1 MASIISPSDIFNSQ
15 TPELKQLPPLGLY
28 MHIPWCVTK
37 CPYCDFNSHEG
48 SIHNG
53 YIKAL
58 LKDLDDDLKFIQNR
72 KIHSIFIGGG
82 TPSLMSI
89 EDAYELFDGLNE
101 RLSISKNIE
110 ITLEANP
117 GTFEVEKFSEFRKA
131 GINRLSVGVQSFKE
145 NQLKFLGR
153 IHSGSDAL
161 RAISEAK
168 KVGFDNLNID
178 LMYGLKDQTIDMCL
192 EDVMQAIELKP
203 SHISFYQLTLEPN
216 TLFAKYPPKLPI
228 DEKIWDMGEQG
239 AALLN
244 QNGFRQYEVSAY
256 SERPSEH
263 NINYWKFGDYIGIG
277 AGAHGKI
284 TDVESQQIF
293 RTLKPKSPK
302 DYLSKMQT
310 GEDISTKKEVGNVA
324 FEFMLNSLR
333 LKDGFSSSL
342 FESRTGLLIESF
354 GFELGR
360 AENLGLLENKNNW
373 IKPTSKGFNFLNE
386 LQEIFL

>member
-1 MASIISPSDIFNSQ
+1 MNNFW
-15 TPELKQLPPLGLY
+15 ELPPLALY
-28 MHIPWCVTK
+28 IHYPWCVKK

-89 EDAYELFDGLNE
+89 EDAYELFDGLNK

-117 GTFEVEKFSEFRKA
+117 GTFEVEKFAEFRTV

-153 IHSGSDAL
+153 IHSGGDAL

-244 QNGFRQYEVSAY
+244 HNGFRQYEVSAY

-310 GEDISTKKEVGNVA
+310 GVDISTKKEVDNVV

-342 FESRTGLLIESF
+342 FESRTGLLIKSLSS
-354 GFELGR
+354 ELGR
-360 AENLGLLENKNNW
+360 AENLGLLENKSNW
-373 IKPTSKGFNFLNE
+373 IKPTPKGFNFLNE

>member
-1 MASIISPSDIFNSQ
+1 MNNFL
-15 TPELKQLPPLGLY
+15 ELPPLALY
-28 MHIPWCVTK
+28 IHYPWCVKK

-89 EDAYELFDGLNE
+89 EDAYELFDGLNK
-101 RLSISKNIE
+101 RLSISNNIE

-117 GTFEVEKFSEFRKA
+117 GTFEVEKFAEFRTV

-153 IHSGSDAL
+153 IHSGGDAL

-239 AALLN
+239 AELLN

-284 TDVESQQIF
+284 TDGESQQIF

-302 DYLSKMQT
+302 EYLSKMQT
-310 GEDISTKKEVGNVA
+310 GADIPTKKEVDNVA

-342 FESRTGLLIESF
+342 FESRTGLLIKSLSS
-354 GFELGR
+354 ELGR

>member
-1 MASIISPSDIFNSQ
+1 MNNFL
-15 TPELKQLPPLGLY
+15 ELPPLALY
-28 MHIPWCVTK
+28 IHYPWCVKK

-131 GINRLSVGVQSFKE
+131 GINRLSVGVQSFKD

-153 IHSGSDAL
+153 IHSGGDAL

-228 DEKIWDMGEQG
+228 DERIWDMGEQG

-302 DYLSKMQT
+302 EYLSKMQA
-310 GEDISTKKEVGNVA
+310 GVDISTKKEVDNVA

>member
-1 MASIISPSDIFNSQ
+1 MNNL
-15 TPELKQLPPLGLY
+15 LKLPPLALY
-28 MHIPWCVTK
+28 IHYPWCVKK
-37 CPYCDFNSHEG
+37 CPYCAFNSHAG
-48 SIHNG
+48 VIHNG
-53 YIKAL
+53 YIKSL
-58 LKDLDDDLKFIQNR
+58 LKDLDNDLKFVQNR

-82 TPSLMSI
+82 TPSLMSTD
-89 EDAYELFDGLNE
+89 DAHELFDGLNE

-117 GTFEVEKFSEFRKA
+117 GTFEIDKFAEFRKA
-131 GINRLSVGVQSFKE
+131 GINRLSVGVQSFKD

-153 IHSGSDAL
+153 IHSGDDAL

-178 LMYGLKDQTIDMCL
+178 LMYGLKDQTIGMCL
-192 EDVMQAIELKP
+192 EDVNQAIELKP

-228 DEKIWDMGEQG
+228 DEKIWDMGELG
-239 AALLN
+239 AALLS
-244 QNGFRQYEVSAY
+244 QKGFRQYEVSAY

-302 DYLSKMQT
+302 DYLSKMQSGVT
-310 GEDISTKKEVGNVA
+310 ISTKKEVGNVA

-342 FESRTGLLIESF
+342 FESRTGLLVESLSS
-354 GFELGR
+354 ELER
-360 AENLGLLENKNNW
+360 AEHLGLLDNKNNW
-373 IKPTSKGFNFLNE
+373 IKPTTKGFNFLNE

>member
-1 MASIISPSDIFNSQ
+1 MNNFL
-15 TPELKQLPPLGLY
+15 ELPPLALY
-28 MHIPWCVTK
+28 IHYPWCVKK

-117 GTFEVEKFSEFRKA
+117 GTFEANKFSEFRKA
-131 GINRLSVGVQSFKE
+131 GINRLSVGVQSFKD
-145 NQLKFLGR
+145 NQLNFLGR
-153 IHSGSDAL
+153 IHSGGEAL

-284 TDVESQQIF
+284 TDIESQQIF
-293 RTLKPKSPK
+293 RTLKLKSPK
-302 DYLSKMQT
+302 DYLSKIQT
-310 GEDISTKKEVGNVA
+310 GEDISTKKEVDNVA

-342 FESRTGLLIESF
+342 FESRTGLLIKSLSS
-354 GFELGR
+354 ELGR

>member
-1 MASIISPSDIFNSQ
+1 MNNFL
-15 TPELKQLPPLGLY
+15 ELPPLALY
-28 MHIPWCVTK
+28 IHYPWCVKK

-58 LKDLDDDLKFIQNR
+58 LKDLDDDLKFIQSR

-89 EDAYELFDGLNE
+89 EDAYELFDGLNK

-110 ITLEANP
+110 ITLEVNP
-117 GTFEVEKFSEFRKA
+117 GTFEVEKFAEFRKA

-153 IHSGSDAL
+153 IHSGGDAL

-310 GEDISTKKEVGNVA
+310 GEDISIKKEVGNVA

-342 FESRTGLLIESF
+342 FESRTGLLIKSLSS
-354 GFELGR
+354 ELGR

>member
-1 MASIISPSDIFNSQ
+1 MNNIL
-15 TPELKQLPPLGLY
+15 ELPPLALY
-28 MHIPWCVTK
+28 IHYPWCVKK

-131 GINRLSVGVQSFKE
+131 GINRLSVGVQSFKD

-153 IHSGSDAL
+153 IHSGGDAL

-192 EDVMQAIELKP
+192 EDVMQAIALKP

-228 DEKIWDMGEQG
+228 DEKIWNMGEQ
-239 AALLN
+239 AAILLN
-244 QNGFRQYEVSAY
+244 HNGFRQYEVSAY

-302 DYLSKMQT
+302 DYLSKMQA
-310 GEDISTKKEVGNVA
+310 GVDISTKKEVDNVT

-333 LKDGFSSSL
+333 LKGGFSSSL
-342 FESRTGLLIESF
+342 FESRTGLLIKSLSS
-354 GFELGR
+354 ELKR
-360 AENLGLLENKNNW
+360 AENLGLLESKNNW

>member
-1 MASIISPSDIFNSQ
+1 MNNFL
-15 TPELKQLPPLGLY
+15 ELPPLALY
-28 MHIPWCVTK
+28 IHYPWCVKK

-117 GTFEVEKFSEFRKA
+117 GTFEVEKFSEFRKV
-131 GINRLSVGVQSFKE
+131 GINRLSVGVQSFKD

-153 IHSGSDAL
+153 IHSGGDAL

-310 GEDISTKKEVGNVA
+310 GADISTKKEVDNVA

-342 FESRTGLLIESF
+342 FESRTGLLIKSLSS
-354 GFELGR
+354 ELGR

>member
-1 MASIISPSDIFNSQ
+1 LNNFL
-15 TPELKQLPPLGLY
+15 ELPPLALY
-28 MHIPWCVTK
+28 IHYPWCVKK

-82 TPSLMSI
+82 TPSLMSV

-101 RLSISKNIE
+101 RLLISKNIE

-117 GTFEVEKFSEFRKA
+117 GTFEVEKFAEFRKA
-131 GINRLSVGVQSFKE
+131 GINRLSVGVQSFKD

-153 IHSGSDAL
+153 IHSGGDAL

-192 EDVMQAIELKP
+192 EDVMQAIALKP

-228 DEKIWDMGEQG
+228 DEKIWNMGEQ
-239 AALLN
+239 AAILLN
-244 QNGFRQYEVSAY
+244 HNGFRQYEVSAY

-302 DYLSKMQT
+302 DYLSKMQA
-310 GEDISTKKEVGNVA
+310 GVDISTKKEVDNVT

-333 LKDGFSSSL
+333 LKGGFSSSL
-342 FESRTGLLIESF
+342 FESRTGLLIKSLSS
-354 GFELGR
+354 ELKR

>member
-1 MASIISPSDIFNSQ
+1 MNNFL
-15 TPELKQLPPLGLY
+15 ELPPLALY
-28 MHIPWCVTK
+28 IHYPWCVKK

-153 IHSGSDAL
+153 IHSGGDAL

-302 DYLSKMQT
+302 EYLSKMQA
-310 GEDISTKKEVGNVA
+310 GVDISTKKEVDNVA

-342 FESRTGLLIESF
+342 FESRTGLLIKSLSS
-354 GFELGR
+354 ELGR

>member
-1 MASIISPSDIFNSQ
+1 MNNFL
-15 TPELKQLPPLGLY
+15 ELPPLALY
-28 MHIPWCVTK
+28 IHYPWCVKK

-131 GINRLSVGVQSFKE
+131 GINRLSVGVQSFKD

-153 IHSGSDAL
+153 IHSGGDAL

-310 GEDISTKKEVGNVA
+310 GEDISTKKEVDNVA

-342 FESRTGLLIESF
+342 FESRTGLLIKSLSS
-354 GFELGR
+354 ELGR

>member
-1 MASIISPSDIFNSQ
+1 MNNFL
-15 TPELKQLPPLGLY
+15 ELPPLALY
-28 MHIPWCVTK
+28 IHYPWCVKK

-82 TPSLMSI
+82 TPSLMSTD
-89 EDAYELFDGLNE
+89 DAYELFDGLNE

-117 GTFEVEKFSEFRKA
+117 GTFEVEKFSEFRKV
-131 GINRLSVGVQSFKE
+131 GINRLSVGVQSFKD

-153 IHSGSDAL
+153 IHSGGDAL

-302 DYLSKMQT
+302 DYLSKMQA
-310 GEDISTKKEVGNVA
+310 GVDISTKKEVDNVA

-342 FESRTGLLIESF
+342 FESRTGLLIKSLSS
-354 GFELGR
+354 ELGR

>member
-1 MASIISPSDIFNSQ
+1 LNNFL
-15 TPELKQLPPLGLY
+15 ELPPLALY
-28 MHIPWCVTK
+28 IHYPWCVKK

-131 GINRLSVGVQSFKE
+131 GINRLSVGVQSFKD

-302 DYLSKMQT
+302 DYLSKMQA
-310 GEDISTKKEVGNVA
+310 GVDISTKKEVDNVA

>member
-1 MASIISPSDIFNSQ
+1 MNNFL
-15 TPELKQLPPLGLY
+15 ELPPLALY
-28 MHIPWCVTK
+28 IHYPWCVKK

-117 GTFEVEKFSEFRKA
+117 GTFEVEKFAEFRKA
-131 GINRLSVGVQSFKE
+131 GINRLSVGVQSFKD

-153 IHSGSDAL
+153 IHSGGDAL

-192 EDVMQAIELKP
+192 EDVMQAIALKP

-228 DEKIWDMGEQG
+228 DEKIWNMGEQ
-239 AALLN
+239 AAILLN
-244 QNGFRQYEVSAY
+244 HNGFRQYEVSAY

-302 DYLSKMQT
+302 DYLSKMQA
-310 GEDISTKKEVGNVA
+310 GVDISTKKEVDNVT

-333 LKDGFSSSL
+333 LKGGFSSSL
-342 FESRTGLLIESF
+342 FESRTGLLIKSLSS
-354 GFELGR
+354 ELKR

>member
-1 MASIISPSDIFNSQ
+1 MNNFL
-15 TPELKQLPPLGLY
+15 ELPPLALY
-28 MHIPWCVTK
+28 IHYPWCVKK

-117 GTFEVEKFSEFRKA
+117 GTFEVEKFAEFRKA
-131 GINRLSVGVQSFKE
+131 GINRLSVGVQSFKD

-153 IHSGSDAL
+153 IHSGGDAL

-256 SERPSEH
+256 SKRPSEH

-310 GEDISTKKEVGNVA
+310 GEDISTKKEVSNVA

-342 FESRTGLLIESF
+342 FESRTGLLIKSLSS
-354 GFELGR
+354 ELGR

>member
-1 MASIISPSDIFNSQ
+1 MNNFL
-15 TPELKQLPPLGLY
+15 ELPPLALY
-28 MHIPWCVTK
+28 IHYPWCVKK

-117 GTFEVEKFSEFRKA
+117 GTFEVEKFAEFRKV

-153 IHSGSDAL
+153 IHSGGDAL

-302 DYLSKMQT
+302 DYLSKMQA
-310 GEDISTKKEVGNVA
+310 GVDISTKKEVDNVA

>member
-1 MASIISPSDIFNSQ
+1 MNNFL
-15 TPELKQLPPLGLY
+15 ELPPLALY
-28 MHIPWCVTK
+28 IHYPWCVKK

-89 EDAYELFDGLNE
+89 EDVYELFDGLNE

-131 GINRLSVGVQSFKE
+131 GINRLSVGVQSFKD

-153 IHSGSDAL
+153 IHSGGDAL

-239 AALLN
+239 AELLN

-302 DYLSKMQT
+302 EYLSKMQT
-310 GEDISTKKEVGNVA
+310 GADIPTKKEVDNVA

>member
-1 MASIISPSDIFNSQ
+1 MNNFL
-15 TPELKQLPPLGLY
+15 ELPPLALY
-28 MHIPWCVTK
+28 IHYPWCVKK

-131 GINRLSVGVQSFKE
+131 GINRLSVGVQSFKD

-153 IHSGSDAL
+153 IHSGGDAL

-302 DYLSKMQT
+302 EYLSKMQT
-310 GEDISTKKEVGNVA
+310 GADIPTKKEVDNVA

-342 FESRTGLLIESF
+342 FESRTGLLIKSLSS
-354 GFELGR
+354 ELGT

>member
-1 MASIISPSDIFNSQ
+1 LNNFL
-15 TPELKQLPPLGLY
+15 ELPPLALY
-28 MHIPWCVTK
+28 IHYPWCVKK

-117 GTFEVEKFSEFRKA
+117 GTFEVEKFAEFRKA
-131 GINRLSVGVQSFKE
+131 GINRLSVGVQSFKD

-153 IHSGSDAL
+153 IHSGGDAL

-203 SHISFYQLTLEPN
+203 SHISLYQLTLEPN

-302 DYLSKMQT
+302 DYLSKMQA
-310 GEDISTKKEVGNVA
+310 GVDISTKKEVDNVA

>member
-1 MASIISPSDIFNSQ
+1 MNNFL
-15 TPELKQLPPLGLY
+15 ELPPLALY
-28 MHIPWCVTK
+28 IHYPWCVKK

-89 EDAYELFDGLNE
+89 EDAYELFDGLNK

-117 GTFEVEKFSEFRKA
+117 GTFEVEKFSEFRKV

-153 IHSGSDAL
+153 IHSGGDAL

-216 TLFAKYPPKLPI
+216 TLFAKYPPNLPI

-284 TDVESQQIF
+284 TDVESQQVF

-302 DYLSKMQT
+302 DYLSKMQA
-310 GEDISTKKEVGNVA
+310 GVDISTKKEVDNVA

>member
-1 MASIISPSDIFNSQ
+1 MNNFL
-15 TPELKQLPPLGLY
+15 ELPPLALY
-28 MHIPWCVTK
+28 IHYPWCVKK

-131 GINRLSVGVQSFKE
+131 GINRLSVGVQSFKD

-153 IHSGSDAL
+153 IHSGGDAL

-239 AALLN
+239 AELLN

-256 SERPSEH
+256 SKRPSEH

-302 DYLSKMQT
+302 DYLSKMQA
-310 GEDISTKKEVGNVA
+310 GADIPTKKEVDNVA

>member
-1 MASIISPSDIFNSQ
+1 MNNIL
-15 TPELKQLPPLGLY
+15 ELPPLALY
-28 MHIPWCVTK
+28 IHYPWCVKK

-117 GTFEVEKFSEFRKA
+117 GTFEVEKFAEFRKA
-131 GINRLSVGVQSFKE
+131 GINRLSVGVQSFKD

-153 IHSGSDAL
+153 IHSGGDAL

-192 EDVMQAIELKP
+192 EDVMQAIALKP

-228 DEKIWDMGEQG
+228 DEKIWNMGEQ
-239 AALLN
+239 AAILLN
-244 QNGFRQYEVSAY
+244 HNGFRQYEVSAY

-302 DYLSKMQT
+302 DYLSKMQA
-310 GEDISTKKEVGNVA
+310 GVDISTKKEVDNVT

-333 LKDGFSSSL
+333 LKGGFSSSL
-342 FESRTGLLIESF
+342 FESRTGLLIKSLSS
-354 GFELGR
+354 ELKR
-360 AENLGLLENKNNW
+360 AENLGLLESKNNW

>member
-1 MASIISPSDIFNSQ
+1 MNNFL
-15 TPELKQLPPLGLY
+15 ELPPLALY
-28 MHIPWCVTK
+28 IHYPWCVKK

-117 GTFEVEKFSEFRKA
+117 GTFEVEKFSEFRKV
-131 GINRLSVGVQSFKE
+131 GINRLSVGVQSFKD

-153 IHSGSDAL
+153 IHSGGDAL

-310 GEDISTKKEVGNVA
+310 GADIPTKKEVDNVA

-342 FESRTGLLIESF
+342 FESRTGLLIKSLSS
-354 GFELGR
+354 ELGR

>member
-1 MASIISPSDIFNSQ
+1 MNNFL
-15 TPELKQLPPLGLY
+15 ELPPLALY
-28 MHIPWCVTK
+28 IHYPWCVKK

-117 GTFEVEKFSEFRKA
+117 VTFEVEKFSEFQKA
-131 GINRLSVGVQSFKE
+131 GINRLSVGVQSFKD

-153 IHSGSDAL
+153 IHSGGDAL

-239 AALLN
+239 ASLLN

-302 DYLSKMQT
+302 EYLSKMQT
-310 GEDISTKKEVGNVA
+310 GADIPTKKEVDNVA

-342 FESRTGLLIESF
+342 FESRTGLLIKSLSS
-354 GFELGR
+354 ELGR

>member
-1 MASIISPSDIFNSQ
+1 MNNFL
-15 TPELKQLPPLGLY
+15 ELPPLSIY
-28 MHIPWCVTK
+28 IHYPWCVKK

-58 LKDLDDDLKFIQNR
+58 LKDLDDDIKFIQNR

-117 GTFEVEKFSEFRKA
+117 GTFEVEKFSEFRKV
-131 GINRLSVGVQSFKE
+131 GINRLSVGVQSFKD

-153 IHSGSDAL
+153 IHSGGDAL

-192 EDVMQAIELKP
+192 EDLMQAIELKP

-284 TDVESQQIF
+284 TDIESQQIF

-302 DYLSKMQT
+302 DYLSKMHA
-310 GEDISTKKEVGNVA
+310 GVDISTKKEVDNVA

-342 FESRTGLLIESF
+342 FESRTGLLIESL

>member
-1 MASIISPSDIFNSQ
+1 MNNFL
-15 TPELKQLPPLGLY
+15 ELPPLALY
-28 MHIPWCVTK
+28 IHYPWCVKK

-48 SIHNG
+48 LIHNG

-58 LKDLDDDLKFIQNR
+58 LKDLDNDLKFIQNR

-110 ITLEANP
+110 ITIEANP
-117 GTFEVEKFSEFRKA
+117 GTFEVEKFAEFRKA
-131 GINRLSVGVQSFKE
+131 GINRLSVGVQSFKD

-153 IHSGSDAL
+153 IHSGGDAL
-161 RAISEAK
+161 KAISEAK

-203 SHISFYQLTLEPN
+203 SHISFYQLTLEQN

-239 AALLN
+239 ADLLN
-244 QNGFRQYEVSAY
+244 QNGYRQYEVSAY
-256 SERPSEH
+256 SRRPSKH

-310 GEDISTKKEVGNVA
+310 GEDVSTKKEVGNVA

-342 FESRTGLLIESF
+342 FESRTGLLIKSLSS
-354 GFELGR
+354 ELAR
-360 AENLGLLENKNNW
+360 AENLGLLENKSNW

>member
-1 MASIISPSDIFNSQ
+1 MNNIL
-15 TPELKQLPPLGLY
+15 ELPPLALY
-28 MHIPWCVTK
+28 IHYPWCVKK

-117 GTFEVEKFSEFRKA
+117 GTFEVEKFAEFRKV
-131 GINRLSVGVQSFKE
+131 GINRLSVGVQSFKD

-153 IHSGSDAL
+153 IHSGGDAL

-192 EDVMQAIELKP
+192 EDVMQAIALKP

-228 DEKIWDMGEQG
+228 DEKIWNMGEQ
-239 AALLN
+239 AAILLN
-244 QNGFRQYEVSAY
+244 HNGFRQYEVSAY

-302 DYLSKMQT
+302 DYLSKMQA
-310 GEDISTKKEVGNVA
+310 GVDISTKKEVDNVT

-333 LKDGFSSSL
+333 LKGGFSSSL
-342 FESRTGLLIESF
+342 FESRTGLLIKSLSS
-354 GFELGR
+354 ELKR
-360 AENLGLLENKNNW
+360 AENLGLLESKNNW

>member
-1 MASIISPSDIFNSQ
+1 MNNFL
-15 TPELKQLPPLGLY
+15 ELPPLALY
-28 MHIPWCVTK
+28 IHYPWCVKK

-131 GINRLSVGVQSFKE
+131 GINRLSVGVQSFKD

-153 IHSGSDAL
+153 IHSGGDAL

-192 EDVMQAIELKP
+192 EDVMQAIALKP

-228 DEKIWDMGEQG
+228 DEKIWNMGEQ
-239 AALLN
+239 AAILLN
-244 QNGFRQYEVSAY
+244 HNGFRQYEVSAY

-302 DYLSKMQT
+302 DYLSKMQA
-310 GEDISTKKEVGNVA
+310 GVDISTKKEVDNVT

-333 LKDGFSSSL
+333 LKGGFSSSL
-342 FESRTGLLIESF
+342 FESRTGLLIKSLSS
-354 GFELGR
+354 ELKR
-360 AENLGLLENKNNW
+360 AGNLGLLENKNDW

>member
-1 MASIISPSDIFNSQ
+1 MNNFL
-15 TPELKQLPPLGLY
+15 ELPPLALY
-28 MHIPWCVTK
+28 IHYPWCVKK

-117 GTFEVEKFSEFRKA
+117 GTFEVEKFSEFRKV

-153 IHSGSDAL
+153 IHSGGDAL

-239 AALLN
+239 AELLN

-302 DYLSKMQT
+302 DYLSKMQA
-310 GEDISTKKEVGNVA
+310 GVHISTKKEVDNVA

-354 GFELGR
+354 GFESGR

>member
-1 MASIISPSDIFNSQ
+1 MNNFL
-15 TPELKQLPPLGLY
+15 ELPPLALY
-28 MHIPWCVTK
+28 IHYPWCVKK

-117 GTFEVEKFSEFRKA
+117 GTFEVEKFAEFRKV

-153 IHSGSDAL
+153 IHSGGDAL

-302 DYLSKMQT
+302 DYLSKMQA
-310 GEDISTKKEVGNVA
+310 GVDISTKKEVDNVA

-342 FESRTGLLIESF
+342 FESRTGLLIKSLSS
-354 GFELGR
+354 ELGR

>member
-1 MASIISPSDIFNSQ
+1 MNNFL
-15 TPELKQLPPLGLY
+15 ELPPLALY
-28 MHIPWCVTK
+28 IHYPWCVKK

-117 GTFEVEKFSEFRKA
+117 GTFEVEKFSEFQKA
-131 GINRLSVGVQSFKE
+131 GINRLSVGVQSFKD

-153 IHSGSDAL
+153 IHSGGDAL

-203 SHISFYQLTLEPN
+203 SHVSFYQLTLEPN

-302 DYLSKMQT
+302 DYLSKMQA
-310 GEDISTKKEVGNVA
+310 GVDISTKKEVDNVA